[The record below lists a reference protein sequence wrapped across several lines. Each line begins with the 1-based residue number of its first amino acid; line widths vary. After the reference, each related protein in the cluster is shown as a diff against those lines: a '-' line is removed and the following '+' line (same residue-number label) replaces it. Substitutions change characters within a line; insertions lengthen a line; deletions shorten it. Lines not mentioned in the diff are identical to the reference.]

1 MKTTALSLLIWAFF
15 FHLGW
20 AQDDILIKDVQIVH
34 ADKGKVE
41 GPTSI
46 HISNG
51 LIQKIG
57 KVNENTLP
65 KSTEVIEAEGKF
77 LMHGMIDAHVHF
89 FQSGGIYTRPD
100 ALDLRKLVPY
110 EEEQNWLIEN
120 APDLMKRYTAAGIT
134 HLCDVGGPMQNYNT
148 RDQADGL
155 ESAPKLFVTGPLIS
169 TYQPDAFKIDD
180 PPIIKINNAEEAR
193 ALVQKQLPFKPDFIK
208 IWYIVGLGQTALSN
222 YPIVEATIDESHK
235 NGVKVAVHATQL
247 NTAKLAVK
255 AGADI
260 LVHSVDDREVDD
272 EFVEMLIENKVSY
285 IPTLIVSN
293 NYNKAFS
300 KSYPFTAEDFQYA
313 NPYTIGDIQ
322 DLKHI
327 ADEDLPSFIKRLR
340 VMDYKPRKSEEL
352 MGRNLRTLWDKG
364 INIVVG
370 TDAGNIGTLH
380 ASSYFE
386 ELRAMKRA
394 GLSNAEILKAATVN
408 GGLMLEDEKQG
419 IIAKAHLANLVL
431 LSANPLEDLGTLS
444 SPEKVI
450 LRGKSFIPNELLDN
464 SPEALAQRQLN
475 AYNARD
481 IEAFLACYHP
491 DVKVYS
497 YPDQLMYQGKDKM
510 RPGYSGMFENTP
522 NLHCELVNRIVMGNV
537 VVDQERVTG
546 FSNGRVIKAAAI
558 YTVVDGLITEVRFV
572 Q

>member
-1 MKTTALSLLIWAFF
+1 MKTTALSLLLWAFL

-34 ADKGKVE
+34 AEKGKVE
-41 GPTSI
+41 GPVSI

-51 LIQKIG
+51 VIQKIG

-65 KSTEVIEAEGKF
+65 KSTEILEAKGKY

-110 EEEQNWLIEN
+110 EEEQNWLREH
-120 APDLMKRYTAAGIT
+120 ADDLMKRYTAAGIT
-134 HLCDVGGPMQNYNT
+134 HLCDVGGPMQNYKT
-148 RDQADGL
+148 RDQADAL
-155 ESAPKLFVTGPLIS
+155 ENAPKLFVTGPLIS
-169 TYQPDAFKIDD
+169 TYQPDAFKLDD
-180 PPIIKINNAEEAR
+180 PPIVKINTPEEAR

-208 IWYIVGLGQTALSN
+208 IWYIVGRGQTAESN
-222 YPIVEATIDESHK
+222 LPIIEATIDESHK
-235 NGVKVAVHATQL
+235 NGIKVAVHATQL

-255 AGADI
+255 AGTDI
-260 LVHSVDDREVDD
+260 LVHSVDDKEVDE
-272 EFVEMLIENKVSY
+272 EFVQLLLENKVSY

-300 KSYPFTAEDFQYA
+300 KSYPFTEEDFQYA
-313 NPYTIGDIQ
+313 NPHTIGDIQ
-322 DLKHI
+322 DLQHI
-327 ADEDLPSFIKRLR
+327 AEADLPSYIQRLR
-340 VMDYKPRKSEEL
+340 KMDYVPRKNEAL
-352 MGRNLRTLWDKG
+352 MGRNLKKLWDAG
-364 INIVVG
+364 VNVVVG

-394 GLSNAEILKAATVN
+394 GLSNAEILQAATVN
-408 GGLMLEDEKQG
+408 GGKMMGDEKQG
-419 IIAKAHLANLVL
+419 IIAKAHSANLVL
-431 LSANPLEDLGTLS
+431 LSGNPLEDLSILS
-444 SPEKVI
+444 SAEKVI
-450 LRGKSFIPNELLDN
+450 VRGKSYVPNELLDN
-464 SPEALAQRQLN
+464 GPEALAQRQLN

-497 YPDQLMYQGKDKM
+497 YPDKLMYQGIDKM

-522 NLHCELVNRIVMGNV
+522 ELHCELVNRIVMGNV
-537 VVDQERVTG
+537 VIDQENVTG
-546 FSNGRVIKAAAI
+546 FPNGQVIKAAAI

-572 Q
+572 R